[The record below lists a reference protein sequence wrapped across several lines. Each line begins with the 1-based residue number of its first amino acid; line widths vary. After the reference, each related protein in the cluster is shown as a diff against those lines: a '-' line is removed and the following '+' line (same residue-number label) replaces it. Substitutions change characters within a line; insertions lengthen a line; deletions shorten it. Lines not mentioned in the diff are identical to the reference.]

1 MRKYVDINV
10 DVGEGFGNELNIVP
24 FVSSIN
30 LACGG
35 HAGDELTIQSVLE
48 LAKKYRVRVGAHPG
62 FEDRDNFGRVPL
74 DISTDELRE
83 SIKKQMDLIQLLA
96 HQNGVSLS
104 YIKPHGALYH
114 MVNNVKKYAL
124 LLTEFA
130 HEGIGLMGLPK
141 SVLEN
146 VCMEQG
152 INFIAEGFADR
163 VYETDG
169 NLRKRGLKGSIHSSF
184 DKLMAQ
190 VINLCNNK
198 VSVFSNDLIELKVDS
213 ICFHGD
219 HNNSEELIQKVVAKL
234 KREGVEIRS

>member
-83 SIKKQMDLIQLLA
+83 SIKKQMDLIQFLA

-114 MVNNVKKYAL
+114 MVCNVEKYAL

-130 HEGIGLMGLPK
+130 QEGLGLMGLPK

-169 NLRKRGLKGSIHSSF
+169 NLRKRGLRGSVHSSF
-184 DKLMAQ
+184 DELMAQ